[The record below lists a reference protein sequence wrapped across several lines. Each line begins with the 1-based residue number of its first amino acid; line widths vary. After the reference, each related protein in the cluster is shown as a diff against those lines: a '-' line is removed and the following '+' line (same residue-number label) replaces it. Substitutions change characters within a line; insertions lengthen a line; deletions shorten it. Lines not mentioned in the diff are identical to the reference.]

1 MLSSR
6 EGLEHS
12 HGHHSSNSSR
22 KSSSS
27 TLSNSSVET
36 TVTKLL
42 MSTKQLLQTLTQ
54 WSKGIVNERMVSD
67 AYVQLGNDFKLVSK
81 FFSHAGL
88 EVSDLG
94 DVPMDLRRVLEVA
107 LRDEPSDD
115 TLNRYLPSIREI
127 IVTLLD
133 KLKVKQALLK
143 SMKSEKGAKRGSHQQ
158 RPSTVSSLSLSN
170 KSTPPNSRTPSVN
183 YTPKAHGQE
192 VSEPRTQRKNDTMSP
207 EIAKNASF
215 PSPVNSSSSNLP
227 NSAVHLTAPKQQS
240 LSEAEALSELKKG
253 NNLQRRAS
261 KRFSAFQMAKLT
273 NHSTTEAAAAGAL
286 ASVPSSLAESVTP
299 SLPASSSASSAPP
312 LPTNLMAQTSEYPV
326 NKDTSN
332 SPRATSYNSYNDYDK
347 EFNQQSTTRS
357 TTDEASVSPKLVPDP
372 VLKSQFHED
381 VSTNSSLNDKNDHVS
396 GKQGGDSSGKL
407 YTIFLRMNEKTKKC
421 QIEPLT
427 SMHELQLLFVE
438 KFAYSFD
445 EDNFPDLYLQ
455 DPKFSVFYELDQQ
468 GLSDLHDGCI
478 IELKVKNKKKDE
490 EVKTEGKGHGGK
502 AEHKFDF
509 TDVISTLR
517 GEISKAQK
525 DILDQMRDLS
535 TKTHESLRNHEL
547 SLAPR
552 NIGENGLGENIS
564 TSNSTL
570 ASASVQPAIPVGT
583 VRALKQELS
592 VLRQLHSENKKKSE
606 SAIATVLSK
615 LENFKNLSLEA
626 DNSSNNNRYVENS
639 QNRLSELSDA
649 LLSKVDDLQDII
661 EVLRKDVAV
670 HGVKPSK
677 KKLDSVQKELAI
689 AENDLSIM
697 QTFMENEKP
706 QWKKFWKAELE
717 KVCEEQQFLTLQEDL
732 TADLKEDLGK
742 ALETFDL
749 VNLCCAE
756 QERHPK
762 KSRSNPIL
770 PVPEPG
776 TFHRVRDQVLNEVQ
790 ALNPDHNERIEAL
803 ERAQKMWE
811 REREYRE
818 NDAFEDELGNFVE
831 RGNLKTAGGVEEVE
845 RIRRQKDED
854 NLRTY
859 FGGLDL

>member
-1 MLSSR
+1 MISGR
-6 EGLEHS
+6 EGVDYP
-12 HGHHSSNSSR
+12 HGRHSSNSSR

-81 FFSHAGL
+81 FFSHSGL

-107 LRDEPSDD
+107 LRDEPSDE

-143 SMKSEKGAKRGSHQQ
+143 SMKSEKGAKRGLHQQ

-170 KSTPPNSRTPSVN
+170 KSTPPSSRTPSVN
-183 YTPKAHGQE
+183 FTPKAHGQE
-192 VSEPRTQRKNDTMSP
+192 VSEPKTHRKNDFMSP
-207 EIAKNASF
+207 EMAKDASF
-215 PSPVNSSSSNLP
+215 ASPVNSNSSNLLSVEA
-227 NSAVHLTAPKQQS
+227 NTAAPKQQS
-240 LSEAEALSELKKG
+240 LSETEALSELKKG

-261 KRFSAFQMAKLT
+261 KRFSAYQMAKLT

-286 ASVPSSLAESVTP
+286 ASVPPSLAETTTP
-299 SLPASSSASSAPP
+299 SLPASSPASFPPP
-312 LPTNLMAQTSEYPV
+312 LPTDLMAQTLESPV
-326 NKDTSN
+326 DKVPGSRRVSSN
-332 SPRATSYNSYNDYDK
+332 NYDDDYDK
-347 EFNQQSTTRS
+347 EFNHQPTVKSTMDKFPIPPTSAPAPVSKQQLHADTNATPSIKDYNDRINEKK
-357 TTDEASVSPKLVPDP
+357 DEDL
-372 VLKSQFHED
+372 
-381 VSTNSSLNDKNDHVS
+381 
-396 GKQGGDSSGKL
+396 SGKL
-407 YTIFLRMNEKTKKC
+407 YTIFLSMSGKTKKC
-421 QIEPLT
+421 HLQLPT

-478 IELKVKNKKKDE
+478 IELKVKDKKKEDE
-490 EVKTEGKGHGGK
+490 GKTEGKELEGK
-502 AEHKFDF
+502 MEPKVDF
-509 TDVISTLR
+509 TEVISSLR
-517 GEISKAQK
+517 GEISRAQE
-525 DILDQMRDLS
+525 DILDQVRDLS
-535 TKTHESLRNHEL
+535 MKTQEFLKNHEL
-547 SLAPR
+547 SMAST
-552 NIGENGLGENIS
+552 NIDRGALSGNVPTTTS
-564 TSNSTL
+564 TPPVPAVT
-570 ASASVQPAIPVGT
+570 QPAVPVET
-583 VRALKQELS
+583 VKALRQELS
-592 VLRQLHSENKKKSE
+592 VLRQLHNENKKKSE
-606 SAIATVLSK
+606 SIISTVLSK
-615 LENFKNLSLEA
+615 LENFKNLSLET
-626 DNSSNNNRYVENS
+626 DNSSNNNRYIETS

-649 LLSKVDDLQDII
+649 LLSKVDDLQDVI

-677 KKLDSVQKELAI
+677 KKLDSVQKELVL
-689 AENDLSIM
+689 AENDLSTM
-697 QTFMENEKP
+697 QKFMQNEKP
-706 QWKKFWKAELE
+706 QWKKIWKAELE

-749 VNLCCAE
+749 VNLCCVE

-770 PVPEPG
+770 PIPEPG
-776 TFHRVRDQVLNEVQ
+776 TFHKVRDQVLTEVQ

-818 NDAFEDELGNFVE
+818 TDAFEDELGNFVE
-831 RGNLKTAGGVEEVE
+831 KGNLKTAGGVEEVE

-854 NLRTY
+854 NLRAY

>member
-1 MLSSR
+1 MLSSGR
-6 EGLEHS
+6 EGLEYPN
-12 HGHHSSNSSR
+12 GRHSSNSSR

-81 FFSHAGL
+81 FFSHSGL

-107 LRDEPSDD
+107 LRDEPSDE
-115 TLNRYLPSIREI
+115 TLNKYLPSIREI

-143 SMKSEKGAKRGSHQQ
+143 SMKSEKGTKRSLHQQ

-170 KSTPPNSRTPSVN
+170 KSTPPSSRTPSVSF
-183 YTPKAHGQE
+183 TPKTHGQE
-192 VSEPRTQRKNDTMSP
+192 ISEPRTHRKNDIMSP
-207 EIAKNASF
+207 EIAKNASLA
-215 PSPVNSSSSNLP
+215 SPVNSSSSNVP
-227 NSAVHLTAPKQQS
+227 DAATHMAAPKQQN
-240 LSEAEALSELKKG
+240 LSETEALSELKKG

-261 KRFSAFQMAKLT
+261 KRFSAYQMAKLT
-273 NHSTTEAAAAGAL
+273 NHSNTEAAAAGAL
-286 ASVPSSLAESVTP
+286 ASVPPSLANTVTP
-299 SLPASSSASSAPP
+299 SLPASSPASLAPP
-312 LPTNLMAQTSEYPV
+312 LPRDLMAQTLESPV
-326 NKDTSN
+326 DKEAPSSQRGTGNNYD
-332 SPRATSYNSYNDYDK
+332 NDYDK
-347 EFNQQSTTRS
+347 ELNHQTTAKSTTNKS
-357 TTDEASVSPKLVPDP
+357 PVPPDVSPVPVFQPRLHADTSGASFTSAKTDHINEKQDEDP
-372 VLKSQFHED
+372 
-381 VSTNSSLNDKNDHVS
+381 S
-396 GKQGGDSSGKL
+396 GPL
-407 YTIFLRMNEKTKKC
+407 YTIFLRMNGKTKKC
-421 QIEPLT
+421 HLPPPT

-445 EDNFPDLYLQ
+445 EDSFPDLYLQ

-478 IELKVKNKKKDE
+478 VELKVKDKKED
-490 EVKTEGKGHGGK
+490 EGKTGNK
-502 AEHKFDF
+502 DVEMEKEPKINFAE
-509 TDVISTLR
+509 VISSLR
-517 GEISKAQK
+517 GEISRAQE
-525 DILDQMRDLS
+525 DMLDQMRDLS
-535 TKTHESLRNHEL
+535 MKTQESLKTHEL
-547 SLAPR
+547 SLASR
-552 NIGENGLGENIS
+552 NMDKSVLSGNVPTS
-564 TSNSTL
+564 TST
-570 ASASVQPAIPVGT
+570 PAPAFTRPAVPVET
-583 VRALKQELS
+583 VSALKQELS
-592 VLRQLHSENKKKSE
+592 VLRQLHNESKRKSE
-606 SAIATVLSK
+606 STIGTVLSK

-626 DNSSNNNRYVENS
+626 DKSSSNNRYIETS

-649 LLSKVDDLQDII
+649 LLSKVDDLQDVI

-677 KKLDSVQKELAI
+677 KKLDSVQKELVL
-689 AENDLSIM
+689 AENDLSMM
-697 QTFMENEKP
+697 QMFMQNEKP
-706 QWKKFWKAELE
+706 QWKKIWKAELE

-749 VNLCCAE
+749 VNMCCVE

-770 PVPEPG
+770 PIPEPG

-811 REREYRE
+811 REREYRDT
-818 NDAFEDELGNFVE
+818 DAFEDELGNFVE
-831 RGNLKTAGGVEEVE
+831 KGNLKTAGGVEEVE
-845 RIRRQKDED
+845 RIRKQKDEN
-854 NLRTY
+854 NLRAY